1 MIALFLILVV
11 VLGAMLFGGA
21 MLALS
26 IVFRVAL
33 GLLLLPF
40 RLVGAILYLPFLIL
54 RGLIGG
60 VIGLAMLPLALVG
73 VPLMLAGSIVMIVL
87 FSIVTPL
94 LPILAIGAAIWLL
107 VKASARPTVI

>member
-11 VLGAMLFGGA
+11 VVGAILFGGA

-26 IVFRVAL
+26 IVFRVAF

-40 RLVGAILYLPFLIL
+40 RLVGAILYLPLLLL
-54 RGLIGG
+54 RGI
-60 VIGLAMLPLALVG
+60 VGLAM

-87 FSIVTPL
+87 FSILTPL
-94 LPILAIGAAIWLL
+94 LPIIAIGGAIWLL
-107 VKASARPTVI
+107 AKASARPTVI